1 MAAQEVISAS
11 SARAPAAE
19 FNLPDLVAVIWADR
33 WLVLIVTL
41 IATAAAVI
49 VSMTMEKEYQATVTF
64 SPVSNAPGSGQL
76 GGLGSLAAS
85 FGGLA
90 SLAGISL
97 SGDAKKAEALA
108 VLQSE
113 ALTEDYI
120 RDNNLMPVL
129 FAKKWDPVGKHWKT
143 TDPEK
148 IPTLWKSNRFFKSIR
163 SVVTDPKT
171 SLVTFSITWNDP
183 KLAAKWAND
192 IVRLTNDTLRNQA
205 IAEAERNIAYL
216 TEQAAKTDQV
226 GARTAIYSILQSEI
240 NKSMLARGNADYA
253 LKVLDPAFVP
263 ETKSSP
269 KLSLWGP
276 IGFVGGLMLSLFV
289 VFLRNEWRN
298 ARLRRE

>member
-1 MAAQEVISAS
+1 VAAKEVIPANSGH
-11 SARAPAAE
+11 APATE
-19 FNLPDLVAVIWADR
+19 FSLPDLVAVIWADR
-33 WLVLIVTL
+33 WLVLIITV
-41 IATAAAVI
+41 IATASAVI
-49 VSMTMEKEYQATVTF
+49 ATLAMEKQYQATVTF
-64 SPVSNAPGSGQL
+64 SPVSNTPGTGAL
-76 GGLGSLAAS
+76 GGLGSLASS

-97 SGDAKKAEALA
+97 SGDAKKNEALA

-120 RDNNLMPVL
+120 RANNLLPIL
-129 FAKKWDPVGKHWKT
+129 FSKKWDPVGKHWKP

-148 IPTLWKSNRFFKSIR
+148 IPTLWKANIFFKSIR

-171 SLVTFSITWNDP
+171 SLVTFSITWKDP

-192 IVRLTNDTLRNQA
+192 IVRLTNDTLREQA

-263 ETKSSP
+263 EIKSSP

-276 IGFVGGLMLSLFV
+276 IGLVGGLMLSLFL
-289 VFLRNEWRN
+289 VFLRNEWRT
-298 ARLRRE
+298 ARLRRG